1 MDEGR
6 ELKRLKG
13 REGEE
18 EVLLELERFNEECE
32 KVL

>member
-1 MDEGR
+1 MEEGR
-6 ELKRLKG
+6 QVKRLKG

-18 EVLLELERFNEECE
+18 EVLLELERFNEERE